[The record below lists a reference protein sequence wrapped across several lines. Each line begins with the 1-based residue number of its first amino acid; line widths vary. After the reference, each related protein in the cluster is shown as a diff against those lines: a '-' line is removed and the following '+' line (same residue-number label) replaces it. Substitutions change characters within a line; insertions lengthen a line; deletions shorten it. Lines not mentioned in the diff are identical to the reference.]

1 LVSSFFCYNFV
12 AKYYFMEENHELE
25 LAWQVIENT
34 GTHLFLTGKA
44 GTGKTTFLRR
54 LKELTPKRMVVVAPT
69 GIAAINAGGVTI
81 HSFFQLNFAPYI
93 PESTFNSAQQSFHKF
108 GKEKINIIRSMDLLV
123 IDEISMVRA
132 DQLDAVDAVLR
143 RYRDRSKPFGGV
155 QLLMIGD
162 LQQLAPV
169 VKEEDWNLL
178 TSYYDTAFFFGS
190 HSLKETEYITI
201 ELKKVYRQSDT
212 AFVGLLNKIR
222 DKEADESVLEELN
235 KRYLP
240 EFRPR
245 EEEGYIRLTTH
256 NYQAQQYNDRQLLSL
271 SGRAFSFQARVE
283 GTFPE
288 SAYPADEML
297 TVKEGAQIMFI
308 KNDSSGEHRYYN
320 GMIGLVTAVGKDGI
334 WVKGNGESQDFLLE
348 TEEWTNSKYSLNPQ
362 TKEITEE
369 VEGTFRQYPIR
380 LAWAITIH
388 KSQGLTFERAI
399 IDANASFAH
408 GQVYVALSRCKSLQ
422 GLVLSSPLRRE
433 SIISDDTIDEF
444 TRNAGEL
451 TPDKHK
457 LALLR
462 QHYFYELLCEQFDF
476 HPLEQHF
483 ARVLRLL
490 DEHLYRLYPKLL
502 ERYKETID
510 LYKAQIMKV
519 ADTFKLQYSTLLM
532 EVEDYDANPKLNER
546 IVAGAHYFRKHLE
559 DLLNPLM
566 VSTKVETDNKEL
578 KKKFSEALDT
588 LKTTLHVKLGTLYY
602 TEKEGF
608 TVSAFLKHK
617 AVLTLSVSGGES
629 TSSSGRSERKPR
641 TAEKIEV
648 PTDILH
654 PELYKQLIAWR
665 NSEASKANLPVYTVI
680 QQKAILGIVNLLP
693 CDTASLVRIPYFGK
707 RGAEKY
713 GDVLLEMVSRYVKE
727 QGIERPPMP
736 AITLTLK
743 KETKE
748 PKEPKPLKET
758 KPVKEPKLDTK
769 EITYRLFRQGKN
781 IEEIAKEREL
791 VSGTIAGHL
800 EHYVRLGAVKIEQLV
815 PKEKIMKITRYVQ
828 ANGSDK
834 GLTAIKAALGDEVS
848 YADIRLVLATEKKES

>member
-1 LVSSFFCYNFV
+1 
-12 AKYYFMEENHELE
+12 MEENHELE

-201 ELKKVYRQSDT
+201 ELKKVYRQSDR

-222 DKEADESVLEELN
+222 EKEADESVLEELN

-334 WVKGNGESQDFLLE
+334 RVKGNGESQDFLLE

-617 AVLTLSVSGGES
+617 AVLTLSLSGGES

-713 GDVLLEMVSRYVKE
+713 GDALLEMVSRYVKE

-848 YADIRLVLATEKKES
+848 YADIRLVLAAGKKES

>member
-1 LVSSFFCYNFV
+1 
-12 AKYYFMEENHELE
+12 MEENHELE

-334 WVKGNGESQDFLLE
+334 RVKGNGESQDFLLE

-629 TSSSGRSERKPR
+629 TFSSGRSERKPR

-713 GDVLLEMVSRYVKE
+713 GDALLEMVSRYVKE

-748 PKEPKPLKET
+748 PKKPKPLKET

>member
-1 LVSSFFCYNFV
+1 
-12 AKYYFMEENHELE
+12 MEENHELE

-143 RYRDRSKPFGGV
+143 RYRERSKPFGGV

-222 DKEADESVLEELN
+222 EKEADESVLEELN

-334 WVKGNGESQDFLLE
+334 RVKGNGESQDFLLE

-713 GDVLLEMVSRYVKE
+713 GDALLEMVSRYVKE

-748 PKEPKPLKET
+748 PKKPKPLKET

>member
-1 LVSSFFCYNFV
+1 
-12 AKYYFMEENHELE
+12 MEENHEIE

-93 PESTFNSAQQSFHKF
+93 PESTFNSAQQGFHKF

-132 DQLDAVDAVLR
+132 DQLDAIDAVLR

-169 VKEEDWNLL
+169 VKEEDWSLL
-178 TSYYDTAFFFGS
+178 SSYYDTAFFFGS

-212 AFVGLLNKIR
+212 EFVGLLNKIR
-222 DKEADESVLEELN
+222 EKEADDAVLEELN

-240 EFRPR
+240 GFRPR

-271 SGRAFSFQARVE
+271 SGRAFSFQAKVE

-320 GMIGLVTAVGKDGI
+320 GMIGLVTAVSKDGI
-334 WVKGNGESQDFLLE
+334 RVKGNGESQDFLLE

-444 TRNAGEL
+444 TRNAGEM

-457 LALLR
+457 LALFR

-476 HPLEQHF
+476 HPIEQHF
-483 ARVLRLL
+483 LRLLRLL

-502 ERYKETID
+502 ERYKATAD
-510 LYKAQIMKV
+510 LYKTQIMKV
-519 ADTFKLQYSTLLM
+519 ADTFKLQYSALLM
-532 EVEDYDANPKLNER
+532 EAEDYTANPKLNER
-546 IVAGAHYFRKHLE
+546 VMAGAHYFRQHLE
-559 DLLNPLM
+559 DLLTPLIT
-566 VSTKVETDNKEL
+566 STKVETDNKEL
-578 KKKFSEALDT
+578 KKKFSEAADAM
-588 LKTTLHVKLGTLYY
+588 KTALHVKLGTLCY

-608 TVSAFLKHK
+608 SVSAFLKQK
-617 AVLTLSVSGGES
+617 AVLTLSVSGGEAA
-629 TSSSGRSERKPR
+629 SSSGRSERKSR

-665 NSEASKANLPVYTVI
+665 NSEAAKAGLPVYTII

-693 CDTASLVRIPYFGK
+693 NDAASLIRIPYFGK

-713 GDVLLEMVSRYVKE
+713 GDALLEMVNRYVE
-727 QGIERPPMP
+727 EHGIERPQMP
-736 AITLTLK
+736 TATLTVNNGIK
-743 KETKE
+743 TS
-748 PKEPKPLKET
+748 KEPKPLKEA
-758 KPVKEPKLDTK
+758 KSVKEPKPDTK
-769 EITYRLFRQGKN
+769 EVTYRLFRQGKS

-800 EHYVRLGAVKIEQLV
+800 EHYVRSGEVKIEQLV
-815 PKEKIMKITRYVQ
+815 AREKITKIIRYVQ
-828 ANGSDK
+828 AHGSDK
-834 GLTAIKAALGDEVS
+834 GLTVIKAALGDDVS
-848 YADIRLVLATEKKES
+848 YADIRLVLAAGIK

>member
-1 LVSSFFCYNFV
+1 
-12 AKYYFMEENHELE
+12 MEENHELE

-132 DQLDAVDAVLR
+132 DQLDAVDSVLR

-334 WVKGNGESQDFLLE
+334 RVKGNGESQDFLLE

-546 IVAGAHYFRKHLE
+546 IVAGAHYLRKHLE

-617 AVLTLSVSGGES
+617 AVLILSVSGGES

-748 PKEPKPLKET
+748 QKEPKPLKEN

-848 YADIRLVLATEKKES
+848 YADIRLVLAAGKKES

>member
-1 LVSSFFCYNFV
+1 
-12 AKYYFMEENHELE
+12 MEENHELE

-334 WVKGNGESQDFLLE
+334 RVKGNGESQDFLLE

-433 SIISDDTIDEF
+433 SIISADTIDEF

-588 LKTTLHVKLGTLYY
+588 FKTTLHVKLGTLYY
-602 TEKEGF
+602 TEKDGF

-629 TSSSGRSERKPR
+629 TFSSGRSERKPR
-641 TAEKIEV
+641 TADKIEV

-713 GDVLLEMVSRYVKE
+713 GDALLEMVSRYVKE

-748 PKEPKPLKET
+748 PKKPKPLKET

>member
-1 LVSSFFCYNFV
+1 
-12 AKYYFMEENHELE
+12 MEENHELE

-93 PESTFNSAQQSFHKF
+93 PESTFNSAQQSFRKF

-132 DQLDAVDAVLR
+132 DQLDAVDSVLR

-334 WVKGNGESQDFLLE
+334 RVKGNGESQDFLLE

-748 PKEPKPLKET
+748 QKEPKPLKEN

-848 YADIRLVLATEKKES
+848 YADIRLVLAAGKKES

>member
-1 LVSSFFCYNFV
+1 
-12 AKYYFMEENHELE
+12 MEENHEIE

-93 PESTFNSAQQSFHKF
+93 PESTFNSAQQGFHKF

-132 DQLDAVDAVLR
+132 DQLDAI
-143 RYRDRSKPFGGV
+143 DRSKPFGGV

-169 VKEEDWNLL
+169 VKEEDWSLL
-178 TSYYDTAFFFGS
+178 SSYYDTAFFFGS

-212 AFVGLLNKIR
+212 EFVGLLNKIR
-222 DKEADESVLEELN
+222 EKEADDAVLEELN

-240 EFRPR
+240 GFRPR

-271 SGRAFSFQARVE
+271 SGRAFSFQAKVE

-320 GMIGLVTAVGKDGI
+320 GMIGLVTAVSKDGI
-334 WVKGNGESQDFLLE
+334 RVKGNGESQDFLLE

-444 TRNAGEL
+444 TRNAGEM

-476 HPLEQHF
+476 HPIEQHF
-483 ARVLRLL
+483 LRLLRLL

-502 ERYKETID
+502 ERYKTTAD
-510 LYKAQIMKV
+510 LYKTQIMKV
-519 ADTFKLQYSTLLM
+519 ADTFKLQYSALLM
-532 EVEDYDANPKLNER
+532 GAEDYTANPKLNER
-546 IVAGAHYFRKHLE
+546 VMAGAHYFRQHLE
-559 DLLNPLM
+559 DLLTPLIT
-566 VSTKVETDNKEL
+566 STKVETDNKEL
-578 KKKFSEALDT
+578 KKKFSEAADAM
-588 LKTTLHVKLGTLYY
+588 KTALHVKLGTLCY

-608 TVSAFLKHK
+608 SVSAFLKQK
-617 AVLTLSVSGGES
+617 AVLTLSVSGGEAA
-629 TSSSGRSERKPR
+629 SSSGRSERKSR

-665 NSEASKANLPVYTVI
+665 NSEAAKAGLPVYTII

-693 CDTASLVRIPYFGK
+693 NDAASLIRIPYFGK

-713 GDVLLEMVSRYVKE
+713 GDALLEMVNRYVE
-727 QGIERPPMP
+727 EHGIERPQMP
-736 AITLTLK
+736 TATLTVNNGIK
-743 KETKE
+743 TS
-748 PKEPKPLKET
+748 KEPKPLKEA
-758 KPVKEPKLDTK
+758 KSVKEPKPDTK
-769 EITYRLFRQGKN
+769 EVTYRLFRQGKS

-800 EHYVRLGAVKIEQLV
+800 EHYVRSGEVKIEQLV
-815 PKEKIMKITRYVQ
+815 AREKITKIIRYVQ
-828 ANGSDK
+828 AHGSDK
-834 GLTAIKAALGDEVS
+834 GLTVIKAALGDDVS
-848 YADIRLVLATEKKES
+848 YADIRLVLAAGIK

>member
-1 LVSSFFCYNFV
+1 MVSSFFCYNFV
-12 AKYYFMEENHELE
+12 AKYYSMEENHELE

-334 WVKGNGESQDFLLE
+334 RVKGNGESQDFLLE

>member
-1 LVSSFFCYNFV
+1 
-12 AKYYFMEENHELE
+12 MEENHELE

-132 DQLDAVDAVLR
+132 DQLDAVDSVLR

-212 AFVGLLNKIR
+212 AFVGLLNKSR
-222 DKEADESVLEELN
+222 EKEADESVLEELN

-334 WVKGNGESQDFLLE
+334 RVKGNGESQDFLLE

-546 IVAGAHYFRKHLE
+546 IVAGAHYLRKHLE

-748 PKEPKPLKET
+748 SKEPKPLKET

-848 YADIRLVLATEKKES
+848 YADIRLVLAAGKKES

>member
-1 LVSSFFCYNFV
+1 
-12 AKYYFMEENHELE
+12 MEENHEIE

-93 PESTFNSAQQSFHKF
+93 PESTFNSAQQGFHKF

-132 DQLDAVDAVLR
+132 DQLDAIDAVLR

-169 VKEEDWNLL
+169 VKEEDWSLL
-178 TSYYDTAFFFGS
+178 SSYYDTAFFFGS

-212 AFVGLLNKIR
+212 EFVGLLNKIR
-222 DKEADESVLEELN
+222 EKEADDAVLEELN

-240 EFRPR
+240 GFRPR

-271 SGRAFSFQARVE
+271 SGRAFSFQAKVE

-320 GMIGLVTAVGKDGI
+320 GMIGLVTAVSKDGI
-334 WVKGNGESQDFLLE
+334 RVKGNGESQDFLLE

-444 TRNAGEL
+444 TRNAGEM

-476 HPLEQHF
+476 HPIEQHF
-483 ARVLRLL
+483 LRLLRLL

-502 ERYKETID
+502 ERYKTTAD
-510 LYKAQIMKV
+510 LYKTQIMKV
-519 ADTFKLQYSTLLM
+519 ADTFKLQYSALLM
-532 EVEDYDANPKLNER
+532 GAEDYTANPKLNER
-546 IVAGAHYFRKHLE
+546 VMAGAHYFRQHLE
-559 DLLNPLM
+559 DLLTPLIT
-566 VSTKVETDNKEL
+566 STKVETDNKEL
-578 KKKFSEALDT
+578 KKKFSEAADAM
-588 LKTTLHVKLGTLYY
+588 KTALHVKLGTLCY

-608 TVSAFLKHK
+608 SVSAFLKQK
-617 AVLTLSVSGGES
+617 AVLTLSVSGGEAA
-629 TSSSGRSERKPR
+629 SSSGRSERKSR

-665 NSEASKANLPVYTVI
+665 NSEAGLPVYTII

-693 CDTASLVRIPYFGK
+693 NDAASLIRIPYFGK

-713 GDVLLEMVSRYVKE
+713 GDALLEMVNRYVE
-727 QGIERPPMP
+727 EHGIERPQMP
-736 AITLTLK
+736 TATLTVNNGIK
-743 KETKE
+743 TS
-748 PKEPKPLKET
+748 KEPKPLKEAKSVKAP
-758 KPVKEPKLDTK
+758 KPDTK
-769 EITYRLFRQGKN
+769 EVTYRLFRQGKS

-800 EHYVRLGAVKIEQLV
+800 EHYVRSGEVKIEQLV
-815 PKEKIMKITRYVQ
+815 AREKITKIIRYVQ
-828 ANGSDK
+828 AHGSDK
-834 GLTAIKAALGDEVS
+834 GLTVIKAALGDDVS
-848 YADIRLVLATEKKES
+848 YADIRLVLAAGIK

>member
-1 LVSSFFCYNFV
+1 
-12 AKYYFMEENHELE
+12 MEENHEIE

-93 PESTFNSAQQSFHKF
+93 PESTFNSAQQGFHKF

-132 DQLDAVDAVLR
+132 DQLDAIDAVLR

-169 VKEEDWNLL
+169 VKEEDWSLL
-178 TSYYDTAFFFGS
+178 SSYYDTAFFFGS

-212 AFVGLLNKIR
+212 EFVGLLNKIR
-222 DKEADESVLEELN
+222 EKEADDAVLEELN

-240 EFRPR
+240 GFRPR

-271 SGRAFSFQARVE
+271 SGRAFSFQAKVE

-320 GMIGLVTAVGKDGI
+320 GMIGLVTAVSKDGI
-334 WVKGNGESQDFLLE
+334 RVKGNGESQDFLLE

-444 TRNAGEL
+444 TRNAGEM

-476 HPLEQHF
+476 HPIEQHF
-483 ARVLRLL
+483 LRLLRLL

-502 ERYKETID
+502 ERYKTTAD
-510 LYKAQIMKV
+510 LYKMQIMKV
-519 ADTFKLQYSTLLM
+519 ADTFKLQYSALLM
-532 EVEDYDANPKLNER
+532 GAEDYTANPKLNER
-546 IVAGAHYFRKHLE
+546 VMAGAHYFRQHLE
-559 DLLNPLM
+559 DLLTPLIT
-566 VSTKVETDNKEL
+566 STKVETDNKEL
-578 KKKFSEALDT
+578 KKKFSEAADAM
-588 LKTTLHVKLGTLYY
+588 KTALHVKLGTLCY

-608 TVSAFLKHK
+608 SVSAFLKQK
-617 AVLTLSVSGGES
+617 AVLTLSVSGG
-629 TSSSGRSERKPR
+629 SERKSR

-665 NSEASKANLPVYTVI
+665 NSEAAKAGLPVYTII

-693 CDTASLVRIPYFGK
+693 NDAASLIRIPYFGK

-713 GDVLLEMVSRYVKE
+713 GDALLEMVNRYVE
-727 QGIERPPMP
+727 EHGIERPQMP
-736 AITLTLK
+736 TATLTVNNGIK
-743 KETKE
+743 TS
-748 PKEPKPLKET
+748 KEPKPLKEA
-758 KPVKEPKLDTK
+758 KSVKEPKPDTK
-769 EITYRLFRQGKN
+769 EVTYRLFRQGKS

-800 EHYVRLGAVKIEQLV
+800 EHYVRSGEVKIEQLV
-815 PKEKIMKITRYVQ
+815 AREKITKIIRYVQ
-828 ANGSDK
+828 AHGSDK
-834 GLTAIKAALGDEVS
+834 GLTVIKAALGDDVS
-848 YADIRLVLATEKKES
+848 YADIRLVLAAGIK

>member
-1 LVSSFFCYNFV
+1 
-12 AKYYFMEENHELE
+12 MEENHEIE

-93 PESTFNSAQQSFHKF
+93 PESTFNSAQQGFHKF

-132 DQLDAVDAVLR
+132 DQLDAIDAVLR

-169 VKEEDWNLL
+169 VKEEDWSLL
-178 TSYYDTAFFFGS
+178 SSYYDTAFFFGS

-212 AFVGLLNKIR
+212 EFVGLLNKIR
-222 DKEADESVLEELN
+222 EKEADDAVLEELN

-240 EFRPR
+240 GFRPR

-271 SGRAFSFQARVE
+271 SGRAFSFQAKVE

-320 GMIGLVTAVGKDGI
+320 GMIGLVTAVSKDGI
-334 WVKGNGESQDFLLE
+334 RVKGNGESQDFLLE

-444 TRNAGEL
+444 TRNAGEM

-476 HPLEQHF
+476 HSIEQHF
-483 ARVLRLL
+483 LRLLRLL

-502 ERYKETID
+502 ERYKATAD
-510 LYKAQIMKV
+510 LYKTQIMKV
-519 ADTFKLQYSTLLM
+519 ADTFKLQYSALLM
-532 EVEDYDANPKLNER
+532 EAEDYAANPKLNER
-546 IVAGAHYFRKHLE
+546 VMAGAHYFRQHLE
-559 DLLNPLM
+559 DLLTPLIT
-566 VSTKVETDNKEL
+566 STKVETDNKEL
-578 KKKFSEALDT
+578 KKKFSEAADAM
-588 LKTTLHVKLGTLYY
+588 KTALHVKLGTLCY

-608 TVSAFLKHK
+608 SVSAFLKQK
-617 AVLTLSVSGGES
+617 AVLTLSVSGGEAA
-629 TSSSGRSERKPR
+629 SSSGRSERKSR

-665 NSEASKANLPVYTVI
+665 NSEAAKAGLPVYTII

-693 CDTASLVRIPYFGK
+693 NDAASLIRIPYFGK
-707 RGAEKY
+707 RSAEKY
-713 GDVLLEMVSRYVKE
+713 GDALLEMVNRYVE
-727 QGIERPPMP
+727 EHGIERPQIPT
-736 AITLTLK
+736 ATLTVNNGVK
-743 KETKE
+743 TS
-748 PKEPKPLKET
+748 KEPKPLKEA
-758 KPVKEPKLDTK
+758 KSVKEPKPDTK
-769 EITYRLFRQGKN
+769 EVTYRLFRQGKS
-781 IEEIAKEREL
+781 IEEIAREREL

-800 EHYVRLGAVKIEQLV
+800 EHYVRSGEVKIEQLV
-815 PKEKIMKITRYVQ
+815 AREKITKIIRYVQ
-828 ANGSDK
+828 AHGSDK
-834 GLTAIKAALGDEVS
+834 GLTVIKAALGDDVS
-848 YADIRLVLATEKKES
+848 YADIRLVLAAGIK

>member
-1 LVSSFFCYNFV
+1 
-12 AKYYFMEENHELE
+12 MEENHELE

-222 DKEADESVLEELN
+222 EKEADESVLEELN

-334 WVKGNGESQDFLLE
+334 RVKGNGESQDFLLE

-713 GDVLLEMVSRYVKE
+713 GDALLEMVSRYVKE

-748 PKEPKPLKET
+748 SKEPKPLKET

-791 VSGTIAGHL
+791 VSGTIAGYL

-848 YADIRLVLATEKKES
+848 YADIRLVLAAGKKES

>member
-1 LVSSFFCYNFV
+1 
-12 AKYYFMEENHELE
+12 MEENHEIE

-93 PESTFNSAQQSFHKF
+93 PESTFNSAQQGFHKF

-123 IDEISMVRA
+123 IAEISMVRA
-132 DQLDAVDAVLR
+132 DQLDAIDAVLR

-169 VKEEDWNLL
+169 VKEEDWSLL
-178 TSYYDTAFFFGS
+178 SSYYDTAFFFGS

-212 AFVGLLNKIR
+212 EFVGLLNKIR
-222 DKEADESVLEELN
+222 EKEADDAVLEELN

-240 EFRPR
+240 GFRPR

-271 SGRAFSFQARVE
+271 LGRAFSFQAKVE

-297 TVKEGAQIMFI
+297 TVKEGAQIMSI

-320 GMIGLVTAVGKDGI
+320 GMIGLVTAVSKDGI
-334 WVKGNGESQDFLLE
+334 RVKGNGESQDFLLE
-348 TEEWTNSKYSLNPQ
+348 TEAWTNSKYSLNPQ

-444 TRNAGEL
+444 TRNAGEM

-457 LALLR
+457 LALSR

-476 HPLEQHF
+476 HPIEQHF
-483 ARVLRLL
+483 LRLLRLL

-502 ERYKETID
+502 ERYKTTAD
-510 LYKAQIMKV
+510 LYKTQIMKV
-519 ADTFKLQYSTLLM
+519 ADTFKLQYSALLM
-532 EVEDYDANPKLNER
+532 GAEDYTANPKLNKR
-546 IVAGAHYFRKHLE
+546 VMAGAHYFRQHLE
-559 DLLNPLM
+559 DLLTPLITF
-566 VSTKVETDNKEL
+566 TKVETDNKEL
-578 KKKFSEALDT
+578 KKKFSEAADAM
-588 LKTTLHVKLGTLYY
+588 KTALHVKLGTLCY

-608 TVSAFLKHK
+608 SVSAFLKQK
-617 AVLTLSVSGGES
+617 AVLTLSVSGGEAA
-629 TSSSGRSERKPR
+629 SSSGRSERKSR

-665 NSEASKANLPVYTVI
+665 NSEAAKAGLPVYTII

-693 CDTASLVRIPYFGK
+693 NDAASLIRIPYFGK

-713 GDVLLEMVSRYVKE
+713 GDALLEMVNRYVE
-727 QGIERPPMP
+727 EHGIERPQMP
-736 AITLTLK
+736 TATLTVNNGIK
-743 KETKE
+743 TS
-748 PKEPKPLKET
+748 KEPKPLKEA
-758 KPVKEPKLDTK
+758 KSVKEPKPDTK
-769 EITYRLFRQGKN
+769 EVTYRLFRQGKS
-781 IEEIAKEREL
+781 IEEIAREREL

-800 EHYVRLGAVKIEQLV
+800 EHYVRSGEVKIEQLV
-815 PKEKIMKITRYVQ
+815 AREKITKIIRYVQ
-828 ANGSDK
+828 AHGSDK
-834 GLTAIKAALGDEVS
+834 GLTVIKAALGDDVS
-848 YADIRLVLATEKKES
+848 YADIRLVLAAGIK

>member
-1 LVSSFFCYNFV
+1 MVSSFFCYNFV

-334 WVKGNGESQDFLLE
+334 RVKGNGESQDFLLE

-781 IEEIAKEREL
+781 FEEIAKEREL

-848 YADIRLVLATEKKES
+848 YADIRLVLAAEKKES

>member
-1 LVSSFFCYNFV
+1 
-12 AKYYFMEENHELE
+12 MEENHEIE

-93 PESTFNSAQQSFHKF
+93 PESTFNSAQQGFHKF

-132 DQLDAVDAVLR
+132 DQLDAIDAVLR

-169 VKEEDWNLL
+169 VKEEDWSLL
-178 TSYYDTAFFFGS
+178 SSYYDTAFFFGS

-212 AFVGLLNKIR
+212 EFVGLLNKIR
-222 DKEADESVLEELN
+222 EKEADDAVLEELN

-240 EFRPR
+240 GFRPR

-271 SGRAFSFQARVE
+271 SGRAFSFQAKVE

-320 GMIGLVTAVGKDGI
+320 GMIGLVTAVSKDGI
-334 WVKGNGESQDFLLE
+334 RVKGNGESQDFLLE

-444 TRNAGEL
+444 TRNAGEM

-462 QHYFYELLCEQFDF
+462 QHYF
-476 HPLEQHF
+476 
-483 ARVLRLL
+483 
-490 DEHLYRLYPKLL
+490 
-502 ERYKETID
+502 
-510 LYKAQIMKV
+510 
-519 ADTFKLQYSTLLM
+519 
-532 EVEDYDANPKLNER
+532 
-546 IVAGAHYFRKHLE
+546 
-559 DLLNPLM
+559 
-566 VSTKVETDNKEL
+566 
-578 KKKFSEALDT
+578 
-588 LKTTLHVKLGTLYY
+588 
-602 TEKEGF
+602 
-608 TVSAFLKHK
+608 
-617 AVLTLSVSGGES
+617 
-629 TSSSGRSERKPR
+629 
-641 TAEKIEV
+641 
-648 PTDILH
+648 
-654 PELYKQLIAWR
+654 
-665 NSEASKANLPVYTVI
+665 
-680 QQKAILGIVNLLP
+680 
-693 CDTASLVRIPYFGK
+693 
-707 RGAEKY
+707 
-713 GDVLLEMVSRYVKE
+713 
-727 QGIERPPMP
+727 
-736 AITLTLK
+736 
-743 KETKE
+743 
-748 PKEPKPLKET
+748 
-758 KPVKEPKLDTK
+758 
-769 EITYRLFRQGKN
+769 
-781 IEEIAKEREL
+781 
-791 VSGTIAGHL
+791 
-800 EHYVRLGAVKIEQLV
+800 
-815 PKEKIMKITRYVQ
+815 
-828 ANGSDK
+828 
-834 GLTAIKAALGDEVS
+834 
-848 YADIRLVLATEKKES
+848 

>member
-1 LVSSFFCYNFV
+1 MVSSFFCYNFV

-334 WVKGNGESQDFLLE
+334 RVKGNGESQDFLLE

-588 LKTTLHVKLGTLYY
+588 LKATLHVKLGTLYY

>member
-1 LVSSFFCYNFV
+1 
-12 AKYYFMEENHELE
+12 MEENHEIE

-93 PESTFNSAQQSFHKF
+93 PESTFNSAQQGFHKF

-132 DQLDAVDAVLR
+132 DQLDAIDAVLR

-169 VKEEDWNLL
+169 VKEEDWSLL
-178 TSYYDTAFFFGS
+178 SSYYDTAFFFGS

-212 AFVGLLNKIR
+212 EFVGLLNKIR
-222 DKEADESVLEELN
+222 EKEADDAVLEELN

-240 EFRPR
+240 GFRPR

-271 SGRAFSFQARVE
+271 SGRAFSFQAKVE

-320 GMIGLVTAVGKDGI
+320 GMIGLVTAVSKDGI
-334 WVKGNGESQDFLLE
+334 RVKGNGESQDFLLE

-444 TRNAGEL
+444 IRNAGEM

-476 HPLEQHF
+476 HPIEQHF
-483 ARVLRLL
+483 LRLLRLL

-502 ERYKETID
+502 ERYKATAD
-510 LYKAQIMKV
+510 LYKTQIMKV
-519 ADTFKLQYSTLLM
+519 ADTFKLQYSALLM
-532 EVEDYDANPKLNER
+532 EAEDYTANPKLNER
-546 IVAGAHYFRKHLE
+546 VMAGAHYFRQHLE
-559 DLLNPLM
+559 DLLTPLIT
-566 VSTKVETDNKEL
+566 STKVETDNKEL
-578 KKKFSEALDT
+578 KKKFSEAADAM
-588 LKTTLHVKLGTLYY
+588 KTALHVKLGTLCY

-608 TVSAFLKHK
+608 SVSAFLKQK
-617 AVLTLSVSGGES
+617 AVLTLSVSGGEAA
-629 TSSSGRSERKPR
+629 SSSGRSERKSR

-665 NSEASKANLPVYTVI
+665 NSEAAKAGLPVYTII

-693 CDTASLVRIPYFGK
+693 NDAASLIRIPYFGK

-713 GDVLLEMVSRYVKE
+713 GDALLEMVNRYVE
-727 QGIERPPMP
+727 EHGIERPQMP
-736 AITLTLK
+736 TATLTVNNGIK
-743 KETKE
+743 TS
-748 PKEPKPLKET
+748 KEPKPLKEA
-758 KPVKEPKLDTK
+758 KSVKEPKPDTK
-769 EITYRLFRQGKN
+769 EVTYRLFRQGKS

-800 EHYVRLGAVKIEQLV
+800 EHYVRSGEVKIEQLV
-815 PKEKIMKITRYVQ
+815 AREKITKIIRYVQ
-828 ANGSDK
+828 AHGSDK
-834 GLTAIKAALGDEVS
+834 GLTVIKAALGDDVS
-848 YADIRLVLATEKKES
+848 YADIRLVLAAGIK

>member
-1 LVSSFFCYNFV
+1 MVSSFFCYNFV

-490 DEHLYRLYPKLL
+490 DEHLCRLYPKLL

>member
-1 LVSSFFCYNFV
+1 
-12 AKYYFMEENHELE
+12 MEENHEIE

-93 PESTFNSAQQSFHKF
+93 PESTFNSAQQGFHKF

-132 DQLDAVDAVLR
+132 DQLDAIDAVLR

-169 VKEEDWNLL
+169 VKEEDWSLL
-178 TSYYDTAFFFGS
+178 SSYYDTAFFFGS

-212 AFVGLLNKIR
+212 EFVGLLNKIR
-222 DKEADESVLEELN
+222 EKEADDAVLEKLN

-240 EFRPR
+240 GFRPR

-271 SGRAFSFQARVE
+271 SGRAFSFQAKVE

-320 GMIGLVTAVGKDGI
+320 GMIGLVTAVSKDGI
-334 WVKGNGESQDFLLE
+334 RVKGNGESQDFLLE

-444 TRNAGEL
+444 TRNAGEM

-476 HPLEQHF
+476 HPIEQHF
-483 ARVLRLL
+483 LRLLRLL

-502 ERYKETID
+502 ERYKATAD
-510 LYKAQIMKV
+510 LYKTQIMKV
-519 ADTFKLQYSTLLM
+519 ADTFKLQYSALLM
-532 EVEDYDANPKLNER
+532 EAEDYTANPKLNER
-546 IVAGAHYFRKHLE
+546 VMAGAHYFRQHLE
-559 DLLNPLM
+559 DLLTPLIT
-566 VSTKVETDNKEL
+566 STKVETDNKEL
-578 KKKFSEALDT
+578 KKKFSEAADAM
-588 LKTTLHVKLGTLYY
+588 KTALHVKLGTLCY

-608 TVSAFLKHK
+608 SVSAFLKQK
-617 AVLTLSVSGGES
+617 AVLTLSVSGGEAA
-629 TSSSGRSERKPR
+629 SSSGRSERKSR

-665 NSEASKANLPVYTVI
+665 NSEAAKAGLPVYTII

-693 CDTASLVRIPYFGK
+693 NDAASLIRIPYFGK

-713 GDVLLEMVSRYVKE
+713 GDALLEMVNRYVE
-727 QGIERPPMP
+727 EHGIERPQIPT
-736 AITLTLK
+736 ATLTVNNGIK
-743 KETKE
+743 TS
-748 PKEPKPLKET
+748 KEPKPLKEA
-758 KPVKEPKLDTK
+758 KSVKEPKPDTK
-769 EITYRLFRQGKN
+769 EVTYRLFRQGKS
-781 IEEIAKEREL
+781 IEEIAREREL

-800 EHYVRLGAVKIEQLV
+800 EHYVRSGEVKIEQLV
-815 PKEKIMKITRYVQ
+815 AREKITKIIRYVQ
-828 ANGSDK
+828 AHGSDK
-834 GLTAIKAALGDEVS
+834 GLTIIKAALGDDVS
-848 YADIRLVLATEKKES
+848 YADIRLVLAAGIK

>member
-1 LVSSFFCYNFV
+1 
-12 AKYYFMEENHELE
+12 MEENHEIE

-93 PESTFNSAQQSFHKF
+93 PESTFNSAQQGFHKF

-132 DQLDAVDAVLR
+132 DQLDAIDAVLR

-169 VKEEDWNLL
+169 VKEEDWSLL
-178 TSYYDTAFFFGS
+178 SSYYDTAFFFGS

-201 ELKKVYRQSDT
+201 ELKKVYRQSDME
-212 AFVGLLNKIR
+212 FVGLLNKIR
-222 DKEADESVLEELN
+222 EKEADDAVLEELN

-240 EFRPR
+240 GFRPR

-271 SGRAFSFQARVE
+271 SGRAFSFQAKVE

-320 GMIGLVTAVGKDGI
+320 GMIGLVTAVSKDGI
-334 WVKGNGESQDFLLE
+334 RVKGNGESQDFLLE

-444 TRNAGEL
+444 TRNAGEM

-476 HPLEQHF
+476 HPIEQHF
-483 ARVLRLL
+483 LRLL

-502 ERYKETID
+502 ERYKTTAD
-510 LYKAQIMKV
+510 LYKTQIMKV
-519 ADTFKLQYSTLLM
+519 ADTFKLQYSALLM
-532 EVEDYDANPKLNER
+532 GAEDYTANPKLNER
-546 IVAGAHYFRKHLE
+546 VMAGAHYFRQHLE
-559 DLLNPLM
+559 DLLTPLIT
-566 VSTKVETDNKEL
+566 STKVETDNKEL
-578 KKKFSEALDT
+578 KKKFSEAADAM
-588 LKTTLHVKLGTLYY
+588 KTALHVKLGTLCY

-608 TVSAFLKHK
+608 SVSAFLKQK
-617 AVLTLSVSGGES
+617 AVLTLSVSGGEAA
-629 TSSSGRSERKPR
+629 SSSGRSERKSR

-665 NSEASKANLPVYTVI
+665 NSEAAKAGLPVYTII

-693 CDTASLVRIPYFGK
+693 NDAASLIRIPYFGK

-713 GDVLLEMVSRYVKE
+713 GDALLEMVNRYVE
-727 QGIERPPMP
+727 EHGIERPQMP
-736 AITLTLK
+736 TATLTVNNGIK
-743 KETKE
+743 TS
-748 PKEPKPLKET
+748 KEPKPLKEA
-758 KPVKEPKLDTK
+758 KSVKEPKPDTK
-769 EITYRLFRQGKN
+769 EVTYRLFRQGKS

-800 EHYVRLGAVKIEQLV
+800 EHYVRSGEVKIEQLV
-815 PKEKIMKITRYVQ
+815 AREKITKIIRYVQ
-828 ANGSDK
+828 AHGSDK
-834 GLTAIKAALGDEVS
+834 GLTVIKAALGDDVS
-848 YADIRLVLATEKKES
+848 YADIRLVLAAGIK

>member
-1 LVSSFFCYNFV
+1 
-12 AKYYFMEENHELE
+12 MEENHEIE
-25 LAWQVIENT
+25 LAGRVIENT

-93 PESTFNSAQQSFHKF
+93 PESTFNSAQQGFHKF

-132 DQLDAVDAVLR
+132 DQLDAIDAVLR

-169 VKEEDWNLL
+169 VKEEDWSLL
-178 TSYYDTAFFFGS
+178 SSYYDTAFFFGS

-212 AFVGLLNKIR
+212 EFVGLLNKIR
-222 DKEADESVLEELN
+222 EKEADDAVLEELN

-240 EFRPR
+240 GFRPR

-271 SGRAFSFQARVE
+271 SGRAFSFQAKVE

-320 GMIGLVTAVGKDGI
+320 GMIGLVTAASKDGI
-334 WVKGNGESQDFLLE
+334 RVKGNGESQDFLLE

-444 TRNAGEL
+444 TRNAGEM

-476 HPLEQHF
+476 HPIEQHF
-483 ARVLRLL
+483 LRLLRLL

-502 ERYKETID
+502 ERYKTTAD
-510 LYKAQIMKV
+510 LYKTQIMKV
-519 ADTFKLQYSTLLM
+519 ADTFKLQYSALLM
-532 EVEDYDANPKLNER
+532 GVEDYTANPKLNER
-546 IVAGAHYFRKHLE
+546 VMAGAHYFRQHLE
-559 DLLNPLM
+559 DLLTPLITF
-566 VSTKVETDNKEL
+566 TKVETDNKEL
-578 KKKFSEALDT
+578 KKKFSEAADAM
-588 LKTTLHVKLGTLYY
+588 KTALHVKLGTLCY

-608 TVSAFLKHK
+608 SVSAFLKQK
-617 AVLTLSVSGGES
+617 AVLTLSVSGGEAA
-629 TSSSGRSERKPR
+629 SSSGRSERKSR

-665 NSEASKANLPVYTVI
+665 NSEAAKAGLPVYTII

-693 CDTASLVRIPYFGK
+693 NDAASLIRIPYFGK

-713 GDVLLEMVSRYVKE
+713 GDALLEMVNRYVE
-727 QGIERPPMP
+727 EHGIERPQMP
-736 AITLTLK
+736 TATLTVNNGIK
-743 KETKE
+743 TS
-748 PKEPKPLKET
+748 KEPKPLKEA
-758 KPVKEPKLDTK
+758 KSVKEPKPDTK
-769 EITYRLFRQGKN
+769 EVTYRLFRQGKS
-781 IEEIAKEREL
+781 IEEIAREREL

-800 EHYVRLGAVKIEQLV
+800 EHYVRSGEVKIEQLV
-815 PKEKIMKITRYVQ
+815 AREKITKIIRYVQ
-828 ANGSDK
+828 AHGSDK
-834 GLTAIKAALGDEVS
+834 GLTVIKAALGDDVS
-848 YADIRLVLATEKKES
+848 YADIRLVLAAGIK

>member
-1 LVSSFFCYNFV
+1 
-12 AKYYFMEENHELE
+12 MEENHEIE

-93 PESTFNSAQQSFHKF
+93 PESTFNSAQQGFHKF

-132 DQLDAVDAVLR
+132 DQLDAIDAVLR

-169 VKEEDWNLL
+169 VKEEDWSLL
-178 TSYYDTAFFFGS
+178 SSYYDTAFFFGS

-212 AFVGLLNKIR
+212 EFVGLLNKIR
-222 DKEADESVLEELN
+222 EKEADDAVLEELN

-240 EFRPR
+240 GFRPR

-271 SGRAFSFQARVE
+271 SGRAFSFQAKVE

-320 GMIGLVTAVGKDGI
+320 GMIGLVTAVSKDGI
-334 WVKGNGESQDFLLE
+334 RVKGNGESQDFLLE

-369 VEGTFRQYPIR
+369 VDGTFRQYPIR

-444 TRNAGEL
+444 TRNAGEM

-476 HPLEQHF
+476 HPIEQHF
-483 ARVLRLL
+483 LRLLRLL

-502 ERYKETID
+502 ERYKATAD
-510 LYKAQIMKV
+510 LYKTQIMKV
-519 ADTFKLQYSTLLM
+519 ADTFKLQYSALLM
-532 EVEDYDANPKLNER
+532 EAEDYTANPKLNER
-546 IVAGAHYFRKHLE
+546 VMAGAHYFRQHLE
-559 DLLNPLM
+559 DLLTPLIT
-566 VSTKVETDNKEL
+566 STKVETDNKEL
-578 KKKFSEALDT
+578 KKKFSEALAA
-588 LKTTLHVKLGTLYY
+588 LQSALYIKKGTLLL

-608 TVSAFLKHK
+608 TVPSYLKRK
-617 AVLTLSVSGGES
+617 AVLTIEGSEKGDTGASKS
-629 TSSSGRSERKPR
+629 RTSSSATKADRG
-641 TAEKIEV
+641 EKIEV

-654 PELYKQLIAWR
+654 PDLYKQLIAWR
-665 NSEASKANLPVYTVI
+665 NTEAAKAGLPVYTVI

-693 CDTASLVRIPYFGK
+693 RDIASLVRIPYFGK
-707 RGAEKY
+707 KGAEKY
-713 GDVLLEMVSRYVKE
+713 GDILLDMVNRYVTENKIHQPE
-727 QGIERPPMP
+727 MP
-736 AITLTLK
+736 EVSVKRAK
-743 KETKE
+743 KTKSSGTDVVAE
-748 PKEPKPLKET
+748 LAAKTPRI
-758 KPVKEPKLDTK
+758 DTK
-769 EITYRLFRQGKN
+769 EISYSMFRQGMD
-781 IEEIAKEREL
+781 IEEIARKREL
-791 VSGTIAGHL
+791 VTGTIAGHL
-800 EHYVRLGAVKIEQLV
+800 EHYVRSGAIKVDQLV
-815 PKEKIMKITRYVQ
+815 SREKVDKITRYLQ
-828 ANGSDK
+828 ENADARGI
-834 GLTAIKAALGDEVS
+834 TFIKAALGDEVS
-848 YADIRLVLATEKKES
+848 YADIRLVMAALQSAKI

>member
-1 LVSSFFCYNFV
+1 MVSSFFCYNFV

-245 EEEGYIRLTTH
+245 EEEGYIQLTTH

>member
-1 LVSSFFCYNFV
+1 
-12 AKYYFMEENHELE
+12 MEENHELE

-132 DQLDAVDAVLR
+132 DQLDAVDSVLR

-334 WVKGNGESQDFLLE
+334 RVKGNGESQDFLLE

-602 TEKEGF
+602 TEKDGF

-713 GDVLLEMVSRYVKE
+713 GDALLEMVSRYVKE

-748 PKEPKPLKET
+748 PKKPKPLKET